1 MRSAVKHLRREQLI
15 EATIS
20 VIARRGFA
28 RTTLAL
34 VAKEAKLS
42 QGIVH
47 FYFKSKDGLL
57 FETLSYLAA
66 EYEATWKRAVR
77 HVGPDPVAALDAVI
91 EVDLGLEICVRKKVA
106 VWVAFWA
113 ETRGR
118 PEYRKLCTEL
128 SADYFA
134 QTRDMCRQIAE
145 RGGYTDI
152 DPDNAAR
159 GLNAMVDGYWV
170 SLMMDPRAF
179 DRARAKQ
186 ACRQLL
192 AGVFPA
198 EFGPL
203 VGSVEMAGASCGR
216 LKEA

>member
-1 MRSAVKHLRREQLI
+1 MRSDIKHLRRGQLI

-57 FETLSYLAA
+57 FETLSHLAA

-91 EVDLGLEICVRKKVA
+91 EVDLGLEVCVRKKVA

-113 ETRGR
+113 EAPGR
-118 PEYRKLCTEL
+118 PKYRKLCMEL
-128 SADYFA
+128 SADYIA

-145 RGGYTDI
+145 RGGYVDI
-152 DPDNAAR
+152 DPDNVAR
-159 GLNAMVDGYWV
+159 GLNAMIDGYWV
-170 SLMMDPRAF
+170 ELMMDPRAF
-179 DRARAKQ
+179 DRGRAKQ

-192 AGVFPA
+192 AGMFPA

-203 VGSVEMAGASCGR
+203 VGAVDTPGASCGR
-216 LKEA
+216 VEGA

>member
-1 MRSAVKHLRREQLI
+1 MRRPVKHLRREQLI
-15 EATIS
+15 EATIG

-34 VAKEAKLS
+34 VAKEARLS

-91 EVDLGLEICVRKKVA
+91 EVDLGLEVCVRKKVA

-113 ETRGR
+113 EAPGR
-118 PEYRKLCTEL
+118 PKYRKFCLEL

-145 RGGYTDI
+145 RGGYVDI
-152 DPDNAAR
+152 DPDNAAH
-159 GLNAMVDGYWV
+159 GLNAMIDGYWV
-170 SLMMDPRAF
+170 GLMMDPKAF

-203 VGSVEMAGASCGR
+203 VGGVNMSGASCDK
-216 LKEA
+216 LTEA

>member
-20 VIARRGFA
+20 IIARRGFA

-34 VAKEAKLS
+34 VAREVGLS
-42 QGIVH
+42 QGIVS

-57 FETLSYLAA
+57 FETLSHLAA

-77 HVGPDPVAALDAVI
+77 QVGPDPVAALDAVI

-113 ETRGR
+113 EAPGR
-118 PEYRKLCTEL
+118 PKYRKLCTEL

-145 RGGYTDI
+145 RGGYADI
-152 DPDNAAR
+152 DPDNVAR

-170 SLMMDPRAF
+170 SLMMDPRRF

-192 AGVFPA
+192 AGAFPA

-203 VGSVEMAGASCGR
+203 AGGIDMLGASCGS

>member
-20 VIARRGFA
+20 IIARRGFA

-34 VAKEAKLS
+34 VAREVGLS
-42 QGIVH
+42 QGIVS

-57 FETLSYLAA
+57 FETLSHLAA

-77 HVGPDPVAALDAVI
+77 QVGPDPVAALDAVI

-113 ETRGR
+113 EAPGR
-118 PEYRKLCTEL
+118 PKYRKLCMEL

-145 RGGYTDI
+145 RGGYADI
-152 DPDNAAR
+152 DPDNVAR

-170 SLMMDPRAF
+170 SLMMDPRKF

-192 AGVFPA
+192 AGAFPA

-203 VGSVEMAGASCGR
+203 ASGIDMPGASCGS

>member
-57 FETLSYLAA
+57 FETLSHLAA

-77 HVGPDPVAALDAVI
+77 LVGPDPVAALDAVI
-91 EVDLGLEICVRKKVA
+91 EVDLGLEICVHKKVA

-113 ETRGR
+113 EAPGR
-118 PEYRKLCTEL
+118 PKYRKLCTEL

-145 RGGYTDI
+145 RGGYADI
-152 DPDNAAR
+152 DPDNVAR

-203 VGSVEMAGASCGR
+203 VGDIDMPGASCSR

>member
-1 MRSAVKHLRREQLI
+1 VRSAIKHLRRGQLI
-15 EATIS
+15 EATIG
-20 VIARRGFA
+20 VIARHGFA

-34 VAKEAKLS
+34 VAKEARLS
-42 QGIVH
+42 QGIVS

-57 FETLSYLAA
+57 FETLSHLAA
-66 EYEATWKRAVR
+66 EYETTWKRAVR
-77 HVGPDPVAALDAVI
+77 RVGPDPVAALDAVV

-113 ETRGR
+113 EAPGR
-118 PEYRKLCTEL
+118 PKYRKLCMEL

-145 RGGYTDI
+145 RGGYADI
-152 DPDNAAR
+152 DPDNVAR

-170 SLMMDPRAF
+170 ELMMDPRSF

-186 ACRQLL
+186 TCRQLL
-192 AGVFPA
+192 AGVSPA
-198 EFGPL
+198 EFGPM
-203 VGSVEMAGASCGR
+203 VGCIDMPGASCGR